1 MPSERPSSGFDVT
14 IVGGG
19 LAGKAASIHLS
30 KFGFKVVCIEP
41 SESARQA
48 VGESLD
54 WSAPDLLNSLGLPM
68 QHLVDSQIATW
79 KRHVTLKLRDGEGE
93 QYIPSEWLSGKPF
106 NVELRTMH
114 VDRLRLDQELQN
126 IARDLGVE
134 VVPDKVVKIERN
146 GETILS
152 VVTASGVK
160 FSSPWFMD
168 ASGFGAS
175 LFAREFNIPA
185 IQYGPQKVGLWTYFP
200 ISDPPEGTTLYMDP
214 SPTDYLNW
222 IWEIPI
228 NPKVVSVGLVT
239 TGHAMKAM
247 REQGLSVEEIFRSQL
262 AKFPRFENLL
272 RAESES
278 EINVTSFRCRAHTRN
293 SGPNWL
299 IAGEAAAM
307 VDPIT
312 ANGVTSALRHAA
324 EASSLIKKHYDAG
337 KLQWHTRALYSAR
350 ILLMANF
357 FNSGIEKIVYEP
369 PVRNRIGL
377 GRSGTIY
384 TSPAWSM
391 NAVYARL
398 KPRGML
404 STGMLGI
411 VLAAFRAGAW
421 LLYQFC
427 KMSSGKSPAQPA

>member
-1 MPSERPSSGFDVT
+1 MPTEGPSHDFDVT
-14 IVGGG
+14 VVGGG
-19 LAGKAASIHLS
+19 LAGKAASIHLA
-30 KFGFKVVCIEP
+30 KAGFKVVCIEP
-41 SESARQA
+41 AESVRQA

-68 QHLVDSQIATW
+68 AHLVEAEIATW
-79 KRHVTLKLRDGEGE
+79 KRHVTLKMRNGEGE
-93 QYIPSEWLSGKPF
+93 RYTPSEWLGRKPF

-126 IARDLGVE
+126 IARKQGAEIVR
-134 VVPDKVVKIERN
+134 DKVVKIERN
-146 GETILS
+146 ADRILS
-152 VVTASGVK
+152 VVTAGGLN

-175 LFAREFNIPA
+175 LFAREFDIPA
-185 IQYGPQKVGLWTYFP
+185 VSYGPQKVGLWTYFP

-228 NPKVVSVGLVT
+228 NPKVVSVGFVT
-239 TGHAMKAM
+239 TGQAMKAM

-272 RAESES
+272 NARATSP
-278 EINVTSFRCRAHTRN
+278 IHVTSFSCRAHTRN
-293 SGPNWL
+293 AGPNWI

-324 EASSLIKKHYDAG
+324 EASALFIKYRAAG
-337 KLQWHTRALYSAR
+337 TLPWHAHALYSAR
-350 ILLMANF
+350 ILLMAKF
-357 FNSGIEKIVYEP
+357 FNGGIEKIVYEAA
-369 PVRNRIGL
+369 VRNRIGL
-377 GRSGTIY
+377 ARCGTIY
-384 TSPAWSM
+384 TGPAWSM

-398 KPRGML
+398 KPRGIL
-404 STGMLGI
+404 STTLLSI
-411 VLAAFRAGAW
+411 CLNAFRAGAW
-421 LLYQFC
+421 ACYQFC
-427 KMSSGKSPAQPA
+427 KMDKPSATRAQS